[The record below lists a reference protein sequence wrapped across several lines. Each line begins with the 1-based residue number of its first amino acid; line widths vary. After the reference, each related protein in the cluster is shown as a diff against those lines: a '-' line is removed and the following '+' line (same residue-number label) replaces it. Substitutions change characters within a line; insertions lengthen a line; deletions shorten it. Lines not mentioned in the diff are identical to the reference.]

1 MFFKNLKQ
9 FSIDNIDKPVFALD
23 LSPQTERKRMCG
35 VLLVLH
41 DLSKDGNIEICCLF
55 DSIPSPTAD
64 K

>member
-1 MFFKNLKQ
+1 M
-9 FSIDNIDKPVFALD
+9 DKPVFALD

-41 DLSKDGNIEICCLF
+41 DLSKDGNIERCCLF